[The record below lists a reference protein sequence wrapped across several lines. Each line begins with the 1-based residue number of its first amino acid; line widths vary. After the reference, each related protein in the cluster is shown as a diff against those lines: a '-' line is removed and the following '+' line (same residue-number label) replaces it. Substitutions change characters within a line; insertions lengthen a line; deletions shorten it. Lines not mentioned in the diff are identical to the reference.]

1 VQLAI
6 LTDIHYAGA
15 REQQRKGYPVAHI
28 RNPWQ
33 RAAVMTYRHF
43 FWHRDPFAHNHLLD
57 AFINCARDADL
68 VVANG
73 DYSCDSAAIGVADA
87 ASCESAA
94 ECLSKLHRAFPD
106 RFMATVGDHELGKK
120 TLGGNKGGLRI
131 ESYVRSRK
139 TLGLQR
145 FWTREV
151 GPFVLM
157 GITSTLAALPVY
169 ESEAFAEEVE
179 QWRILREEHL
189 NEIRAG
195 FEALRPGQ
203 RVLLF
208 CHDPTALPFLWR
220 DEIVRKK
227 IGQIERTV
235 IGHLH
240 SRLIFFKSHLL
251 AGMPVI
257 RFLGH
262 TPERLSRALREA
274 RHWKPFKVLLC
285 PSLSGIQL
293 LKDGG
298 FYTTRLNDGKPL
310 QFHWHPLPWQSPR
323 D

>member
-1 VQLAI
+1 
-6 LTDIHYAGA
+6 
-15 REQQRKGYPVAHI
+15 
-28 RNPWQ
+28 
-33 RAAVMTYRHF
+33 
-43 FWHRDPFAHNHLLD
+43 
-57 AFINCARDADL
+57 
-68 VVANG
+68 VANG